1 MKRHLS
7 QIHRGEEKV
16 RRNKKERKNN
26 ANHSF
31 NLGFVPFK
39 HMKMHS

>member
-16 RRNKKERKNN
+16 RRNKKERKKSVNN
-26 ANHSF
+26 SKI
-31 NLGFVPFK
+31 FVKNGEKPALFIV
-39 HMKMHS
+39 